1 MRVLTLNCGSSSLKF
16 DLLDVAT
23 TGSSRIV
30 SGIVDRIGEKAEVR
44 LNAGSQV
51 MQESLAVGDH
61 AEALGAAAG
70 VLENTGYLSGIE
82 AIGHRVVHGGEHFR
96 TPTLVDDDVV
106 SAIESVSA
114 LAPLHNRPALAA
126 IKAAA
131 GHFGSTLPMVATF
144 DTAFYVDLPEVAFR
158 YALPQALTAEL
169 GIRRFGFHGLAH
181 RYMVSRYR
189 SLHPERSA
197 PRLITLQ
204 LGNGCSATATLDGR
218 PLDTSMGFT
227 PLEGLIMGTRCG
239 DIDPSLPLFLARK
252 LGLSLDQVEALLN
265 NESGLLGLSGISA
278 DMRDL
283 TAAEGAGS
291 HSATLAIDAFC
302 YRARKYIG
310 AFFAVLN
317 GADGLVFGGGIGEH
331 DPEVRR
337 RVCSGL
343 EWAGLAFDD
352 EANRLGSGDERRI
365 STPGSSIEAWVIP
378 VDEASVIAQDVASCL
393 AARNKATQ

>member
-1 MRVLTLNCGSSSLKF
+1 
-16 DLLDVAT
+16 
-23 TGSSRIV
+23 
-30 SGIVDRIGEKAEVR
+30 
-44 LNAGSQV
+44 
-51 MQESLAVGDH
+51 
-61 AEALGAAAG
+61 
-70 VLENTGYLSGIE
+70 
-82 AIGHRVVHGGEHFR
+82 
-96 TPTLVDDDVV
+96 
-106 SAIESVSA
+106 
-114 LAPLHNRPALAA
+114 
-126 IKAAA
+126 
-131 GHFGSTLPMVATF
+131 
-144 DTAFYVDLPEVAFR
+144 
-158 YALPQALTAEL
+158 
-169 GIRRFGFHGLAH
+169 
-181 RYMVSRYR
+181 
-189 SLHPERSA
+189 
-197 PRLITLQ
+197 
-204 LGNGCSATATLDGR
+204 
-218 PLDTSMGFT
+218 MGFT